1 MKQNKRV
8 STCVLI
14 LVLVAAALFVLPAQ
28 VRAETVTESQTQMET
43 FVEGDYTYTVDKE
56 EATIISCATSV
67 AGEVVVPERLGGF
80 PVVEIAEKAFAGCSG
95 ITQLT
100 VPDCVR
106 HIGLAAFTGCGNITS
121 MTIPFVGESRKTSND
136 TYQYP
141 FGYIFGTE
149 GYTGGVQTMQYYIAD
164 RLGSATFAYYRIPRA
179 LKEVNVTGGHLLY
192 SAFDGCANITT
203 ITLGDGVASI
213 GAGAFDGCSKLA
225 QINIGKGVKSIA
237 GRAFSYCDALTSI
250 VIPENVTD
258 ISADAFSNCSNLNGI
273 WVSDNNPAY
282 SSDQYGVLF
291 NKDQTRLIAAPKT
304 LASYTIGDHV
314 QVIGKQAFRS
324 CYDLKELTMGTGVQ
338 TIEEDA
344 FMQCY
349 LDELR
354 IKDIY
359 AWWKVC
365 PLDGFG
371 DPVISASGVHIV
383 DQNGTEITE
392 FTVDPSVKEIPES
405 GFRNCKGLTEITIS
419 NGVEKIGYNAF
430 YNCEGLTEII
440 ISDSVQHIGSY
451 AFENCTA
458 LTTVTFGKGLRS
470 SDGSMFEGCTSLMD
484 LHISDLA
491 SWCQAELYTD
501 FEYSGHLYLNGKI
514 LTKLVIPDGITK
526 IGACAFS
533 NCTQLT
539 SISIPKGVKIIGESA
554 FRGCSGVSSVIIP
567 GSVTE
572 IGDFAFADCTAMT
585 KLTLPTGLKN
595 VGLGAFRECTALR
608 EVVIPSGMK
617 AVETDMFDGCTSLKA
632 VYIPKSVTSIR
643 NGAFRGCSAITDVYY
658 ADSRANW
665 TGVDIDYGNNFLK
678 EATIHYNHKSS
689 DNVSKLVEP
698 VVELAFDAQADTTV
712 LTWDIVPGADWYDV
726 YRATSKSG
734 SYKKVATA
742 ETESWQDTTA
752 AAGNIYYYKVKA
764 VCVADSGLNSGY
776 SNIASV
782 VRKCAVPELGV
793 ANNTSGKP
801 VLTWNKVTGAKKYEI
816 WRSVDG
822 ATFKKLTTVTGTSYT
837 DSKATAGSECTYKVK
852 ALASSSTCNGDF
864 GNTDSAVVI
873 CAAPSITV
881 KLDSKTGKPSIS
893 WKKVTGAK
901 SYAIYRSVN
910 GGEYQQLTTTTAVS
924 YKDQTAE
931 ADNQYSYYVVTLGKA
946 AQSDSIAS
954 AAKNI
959 TLAVKAPKLSGSANT
974 IGNPIISWTAME
986 NAVSYK
992 IYRSTKSNKSYT
1004 LLDTTAELSYTD
1016 STVATGT
1023 TYYYKVVAVGA
1034 NTESTQSSYLKQ
1046 VGKCATPTIQVVLDE
1061 DSGKPMISWEK
1072 IEGAKKYTVYRAT
1085 SETGKYSKL
1094 GTTTKLTYTDSKAS
1108 VGTKYFYKIV
1118 ANPSSSSANSNYSNI
1133 ENGLAICAKAVIT
1146 AKTDA
1151 ATGKPTLSWK
1161 KVTGA
1166 KTYEI
1171 YRSENGGEYILVAT
1185 QTAVTYKDTT
1195 AVAGNTYSYQVKVI
1209 ASKTGAD
1216 SLLSAEKTVIAS
1228 CAQPKIKGKVGATGK
1243 PELTWGEVEGAT
1255 KYIIYRSTSSSK
1267 GYVAIDE
1274 TEDLTFTDTTA
1285 VKGKTYYYKVV
1296 VLGETT
1302 ESAASSNVKVKS
1314 K

>member
-28 VRAETVTESQTQMET
+28 VRAETVTESQAQMET

-80 PVVEIAEKAFAGCSG
+80 PVVEIAEKAFAGCNG

-179 LKEVNVTGGHLLY
+179 LKEVTVTGGHLLY
-192 SAFDGCANITT
+192 SAFDSCANITT

-250 VIPENVTD
+250 VIPENVND

-371 DPVISASGVHIV
+371 DPVVSASGVHLV

-405 GFRNCKGLTEITIS
+405 GFWNCKGLTEITIS

-440 ISDSVQHIGSY
+440 IPDSVQHIGSY

-572 IGDFAFADCTAMT
+572 IGDFAFADCTTMT
-585 KLTLPTGLKN
+585 KLTLPAGLKD
-595 VGLGAFRECTALR
+595 VGLGAFRECTSLR

-665 TGVDIDYGNNFLK
+665 TGVDIDYGNNFLT

-689 DNVSKLVEP
+689 TNVSKLVEP
-698 VVELAFDAQADTTV
+698 VVELTYDAQEDIML
-712 LTWDIVPGADWYDV
+712 LTWEIVPGADRYDV

-734 SYKKVATA
+734 SYKKVAAA

-801 VLTWNKVTGAKKYEI
+801 VLTWNKVSGAKKYTIYRATSETGKYTKLGTATKTTYTDSKAKAGTTYFYKI
-816 WRSVDG
+816 VANASKSTYNSGYSNIVSCGVICGTPSVTVKIDTNTGKPSLSWKKVDG
-822 ATFKKLTTVTGTSYT
+822 AAKYAIYRDGELLTTVTGTSYADT
-837 DSKATAGSECTYKVK
+837 SSAIDTKYAYMVQALGKTEALNGNPSKEISATAGIAKPAVK
-852 ALASSSTCNGDF
+852 GSVD
-864 GNTDSAVVI
+864 AV
-873 CAAPSITV
+873 S
-881 KLDSKTGKPSIS
+881 GKP
-893 WKKVTGAK
+893 V
-901 SYAIYRSVN
+901 
-910 GGEYQQLTTTTAVS
+910 LTWNAV
-924 YKDQTAE
+924 E
-931 ADNQYSYYVVTLGKA
+931 G
-946 AQSDSIAS
+946 
-954 AAKNI
+954 
-959 TLAVKAPKLSGSANT
+959 AVKY
-974 IGNPIISWTAME
+974 E
-986 NAVSYK
+986 
-992 IYRSTKSNKSYT
+992 IYRSTKSNKSYK
-1004 LLDTTAELSYTD
+1004 LLDTVETLSFEDT
-1016 STVATGT
+1016 SVSAGK
-1023 TYYYKVVAVGA
+1023 TYYYQVKAVGEVSKSA
-1034 NTESTQSSYLKQ
+1034 DSSYVKLT
-1046 VGKCATPTIQVVLDE
+1046 GKCGTPIITVSASE
-1061 DSGKPMISWEK
+1061 SSGKPVLSWEK
-1072 IEGAKKYTVYRAT
+1072 ISGAKKYTVYRAT
-1085 SETGKYSKL
+1085 SETGKYTKL

-1108 VGTKYFYKIV
+1108 AGTVYFYKII
-1118 ANPSSSSANSNYSNI
+1118 ANASSSKYNSGYSNI
-1133 ENGLAICAKAVIT
+1133 VSCGVNCGTPAVKVSLN
-1146 AKTDA
+1146 AS
-1151 ATGKPTLSWK
+1151 GKPVLSWSK
-1161 KVTGA
+1161 ITGA
-1166 KTYEI
+1166 VKYEI
-1171 YRSENGGEYILVAT
+1171 YLLGGEDYVVLAT
-1185 QTAVTYKDTT
+1185 VTGTT
-1195 AVAGNTYSYQVKVI
+1195 WTDETCAPGEGRYYGVRAI
-1209 ASKTGAD
+1209 AAKEDYNSEVSEPVFGKGT
-1216 SLLSAEKTVIAS
+1216 
-1228 CAQPKIKGKVGATGK
+1228 CATPKITGK
-1243 PELTWGEVEGAT
+1243 LGENKKPVISWGEVEGAT
-1255 KYIIYRSTSSSK
+1255 KYVIYRSTSKSK
-1267 GYVAIDE
+1267 GYKAIDE
-1274 TEDLTFTDTTA
+1274 TEALTYEDLTA
-1285 VKGKTYYYKVV
+1285 KKGKTYYYKVV
-1296 VLGETT
+1296 AVGNGF
-1302 ESAASSNVKVKS
+1302 ESAQSSYAKVKS